1 MENELEKEESV
12 DVLDKLKE
20 ETENVICDILEDGI
34 KMDNIDFLYKVI
46 DVKKDIAEIEKEE
59 QEMMYGNY
67 DNYGEYDRS
76 YNGGRRRDSRGRYM
90 DGSYGRRGVPG
101 TGRGRYRGYDMIEEM
116 GEHYGDYSEGRDNYG
131 NDRETEKSFDKMLQ
145 SLEDFT
151 YLIMQEADSQDKIEK
166 VRKIIYINGNIY
178 FVYLLYLYNK

>member
-1 MENELEKEESV
+1 MEEENKIEETKEDVLVKTKSEVERIIKQITENGLQTANVELLYKLIDIHKDIENEKYWKEKEEESMYRGR
-12 DVLDKLKE
+12 DYF
-20 ETENVICDILEDGI
+20 
-34 KMDNIDFLYKVI
+34 MDD
-46 DVKKDIAEIEKEE
+46 
-59 QEMMYGNY
+59 
-67 DNYGEYDRS
+67 S
-76 YNGGRRRDSRGRYM
+76 YNGGRSRDSRGRYM

-116 GEHYGDYSEGRDNYG
+116 GEHYGDYSEGRDTYG

-166 VRKIIYINGNIY
+166 VKKTARKISE
-178 FVYLLYLYNK
+178 F

>member
-1 MENELEKEESV
+1 MEEENKGTKEDVLIKTKEEVEKLIKQITESGLQVANVELLYKLIDIHKDIENEKYWKEKEEESMYRGR
-12 DVLDKLKE
+12 DYF
-20 ETENVICDILEDGI
+20 
-34 KMDNIDFLYKVI
+34 MDD
-46 DVKKDIAEIEKEE
+46 
-59 QEMMYGNY
+59 
-67 DNYGEYDRS
+67 S
-76 YNGGRRRDSRGRYM
+76 YNGGRSRDSRGRYM

-101 TGRGRYRGYDMIEEM
+101 TGRGRYRGYDMIEEI

-166 VRKIIYINGNIY
+166 VRKTARKISE
-178 FVYLLYLYNK
+178 F

>member
-1 MENELEKEESV
+1 MEEENKGEETKEDVLIKTKSEVERIIKQITENGLQTANVELLYKLIDIHKDIKNEDYWKEKEE
-12 DVLDKLKE
+12 
-20 ETENVICDILEDGI
+20 N
-34 KMDNIDFLYKVI
+34 
-46 DVKKDIAEIEKEE
+46 
-59 QEMMYGNY
+59 MMYRGRDY
-67 DNYGEYDRS
+67 FMDDS
-76 YNGGRRRDSRGRYM
+76 YNGGRSRDSRGRYM

-145 SLEDFT
+145 NLEDFT

-166 VRKIIYINGNIY
+166 VRKTARKISE
-178 FVYLLYLYNK
+178 F

>member
-1 MENELEKEESV
+1 MEEENKIEETKEDVLIKTKSEVERIIKQITENGLQTANVELLYKLIDIHKDIKNEDYWKEKEE
-12 DVLDKLKE
+12 
-20 ETENVICDILEDGI
+20 N
-34 KMDNIDFLYKVI
+34 
-46 DVKKDIAEIEKEE
+46 
-59 QEMMYGNY
+59 MMYRGRDY
-67 DNYGEYDRS
+67 FMDDS
-76 YNGGRRRDSRGRYM
+76 YNGGRSRDSRGRYM

-145 SLEDFT
+145 NLEDFT

-166 VRKIIYINGNIY
+166 VRKTARKISE
-178 FVYLLYLYNK
+178 F

>member
-1 MENELEKEESV
+1 MEEENKNKETKENVLIKTKSEVERIIKQITENGLQTANVELLYKLIDIHKDIENEKYWKEKEEESMYRGR
-12 DVLDKLKE
+12 DYF
-20 ETENVICDILEDGI
+20 
-34 KMDNIDFLYKVI
+34 MDD
-46 DVKKDIAEIEKEE
+46 
-59 QEMMYGNY
+59 
-67 DNYGEYDRS
+67 S
-76 YNGGRRRDSRGRYM
+76 YNGGRSRDSRGRYM

-116 GEHYGDYSEGRDNYG
+116 GEHYGDYSEGRDSYG

-166 VRKIIYINGNIY
+166 VRKTARKISE
-178 FVYLLYLYNK
+178 F

>member
-1 MENELEKEESV
+1 MEEENKIEETKEDVLIKTKSEVERIIKQITENGLQTANVELLYKLIDIHKDIENEKYWKEKEE
-12 DVLDKLKE
+12 
-20 ETENVICDILEDGI
+20 N
-34 KMDNIDFLYKVI
+34 
-46 DVKKDIAEIEKEE
+46 
-59 QEMMYGNY
+59 MMYRDY
-67 DNYGEYDRS
+67 DNYG
-76 YNGGRRRDSRGRYM
+76 GGRSRDSRGRYM
-90 DGSYGRRGVPG
+90 DGYYGRRGVPG

-166 VRKIIYINGNIY
+166 VKRTARKISEM
-178 FVYLLYLYNK
+178 

>member
-1 MENELEKEESV
+1 MEGDNKETKENVLVKTKEEVEKLIKQITESGLQVANVELLYKLIDIHKDIENEKYWKEKEEESMYRGR
-12 DVLDKLKE
+12 DYF
-20 ETENVICDILEDGI
+20 
-34 KMDNIDFLYKVI
+34 MDD
-46 DVKKDIAEIEKEE
+46 
-59 QEMMYGNY
+59 
-67 DNYGEYDRS
+67 S
-76 YNGGRRRDSRGRYM
+76 YNGGRSRDSRGRYM

-166 VRKIIYINGNIY
+166 VRKTARKISE
-178 FVYLLYLYNK
+178 F

>member
-1 MENELEKEESV
+1 MEEENKNEETKENVLVKTKSEVERIIKQITENGLQTANVELLYKLIDIHKDIENEKYWKEKEEESMYRGR
-12 DVLDKLKE
+12 DYF
-20 ETENVICDILEDGI
+20 
-34 KMDNIDFLYKVI
+34 MDD
-46 DVKKDIAEIEKEE
+46 
-59 QEMMYGNY
+59 
-67 DNYGEYDRS
+67 S
-76 YNGGRRRDSRGRYM
+76 YNGGRSRDSRGRYM

-116 GEHYGDYSEGRDNYG
+116 GEHYGDYSEGRDTYG

-166 VRKIIYINGNIY
+166 VRKTARKISE
-178 FVYLLYLYNK
+178 F

>member
-1 MENELEKEESV
+1 MEEENKSEETKENVLIKTKSEVERIIKQITENGLQTANVELLYKLIDVHKDIENEKYWKEKEE
-12 DVLDKLKE
+12 
-20 ETENVICDILEDGI
+20 N
-34 KMDNIDFLYKVI
+34 
-46 DVKKDIAEIEKEE
+46 
-59 QEMMYGNY
+59 MMYRGRDY
-67 DNYGEYDRS
+67 FMDDS
-76 YNGGRRRDSRGRYM
+76 YNGGRSRDSRGRYM

-116 GEHYGDYSEGRDNYG
+116 GEHYGDYSEGRDTYG

-166 VRKIIYINGNIY
+166 VRKTARKISEM
-178 FVYLLYLYNK
+178 

>member
-1 MENELEKEESV
+1 MEEENKIEETKEDVLVKTKSEVERIIKQITENGLQTANVELLYKLIDIHKDIENEKYWKEKEEESMYRGR
-12 DVLDKLKE
+12 DYF
-20 ETENVICDILEDGI
+20 
-34 KMDNIDFLYKVI
+34 MDD
-46 DVKKDIAEIEKEE
+46 
-59 QEMMYGNY
+59 
-67 DNYGEYDRS
+67 S
-76 YNGGRRRDSRGRYM
+76 YNGGRSRDSRGRYM

-116 GEHYGDYSEGRDNYG
+116 GEHYGDYSEGRDTYG

-166 VRKIIYINGNIY
+166 VRKTARKISE
-178 FVYLLYLYNK
+178 F

>member
-1 MENELEKEESV
+1 MEEENKSEETKENVLVKTKSEVERIIKQITENGLQTANVEILYKLIDIHKDIENEKYWKEKEE
-12 DVLDKLKE
+12 
-20 ETENVICDILEDGI
+20 N
-34 KMDNIDFLYKVI
+34 
-46 DVKKDIAEIEKEE
+46 
-59 QEMMYGNY
+59 MMYRGRDY
-67 DNYGEYDRS
+67 FMDDS
-76 YNGGRRRDSRGRYM
+76 YNGGRSRDSRGRYM

-116 GEHYGDYSEGRDNYG
+116 GEHYGDYSEGRDTYG

-166 VRKIIYINGNIY
+166 VRKTARKISE
-178 FVYLLYLYNK
+178 F

>member
-1 MENELEKEESV
+1 MEEENKIEETKEDVLVKTKSEVERIIKQITENGLQTANVELLYKLIDIHKDIENEKYWKEE
-12 DVLDKLKE
+12 
-20 ETENVICDILEDGI
+20 N
-34 KMDNIDFLYKVI
+34 
-46 DVKKDIAEIEKEE
+46 
-59 QEMMYGNY
+59 MMYRDY
-67 DNYGEYDRS
+67 DNYG
-76 YNGGRRRDSRGRYM
+76 GGRSRDSRGRYM

-116 GEHYGDYSEGRDNYG
+116 GEHYGDYSEGRDTYG

-166 VRKIIYINGNIY
+166 VRKTARKISEM
-178 FVYLLYLYNK
+178 

>member
-1 MENELEKEESV
+1 MEEENKEVKQDVISKAKEEVEKLIKAATENGLQASNVQLLYQLIDIHKDIENEKYWKEKEE
-12 DVLDKLKE
+12 
-20 ETENVICDILEDGI
+20 N
-34 KMDNIDFLYKVI
+34 
-46 DVKKDIAEIEKEE
+46 
-59 QEMMYGNY
+59 MMYRGRDY
-67 DNYGEYDRS
+67 FMDDS
-76 YNGGRRRDSRGRYM
+76 YNGGRSRDSRGRYM

-166 VRKIIYINGNIY
+166 VRKTARKISE
-178 FVYLLYLYNK
+178 F

>member
-1 MENELEKEESV
+1 MEEENKIEETKEDVLIKTKSEVERIIKQITESGLQIANVELLYKLIDIHKDIENEKYWKEKEEDSMYRGR
-12 DVLDKLKE
+12 DYF
-20 ETENVICDILEDGI
+20 
-34 KMDNIDFLYKVI
+34 MDD
-46 DVKKDIAEIEKEE
+46 
-59 QEMMYGNY
+59 
-67 DNYGEYDRS
+67 S
-76 YNGGRRRDSRGRYM
+76 YNGGRSRDSRGRYM

-116 GEHYGDYSEGRDNYG
+116 GEHYGDYSEGRDTYG

-166 VRKIIYINGNIY
+166 VRKTAKKISE
-178 FVYLLYLYNK
+178 F

>member
-1 MENELEKEESV
+1 MEEENKQETN
-12 DVLDKLKE
+12 VLDKTKE
-20 ETENVICDILEDGI
+20 EVEKLIKQVTESGLQVANVEL
-34 KMDNIDFLYKVI
+34 LYKLI
-46 DVKKDIAEIEKEE
+46 DIHKDINNEEYWKKKEE
-59 QEMMYGNY
+59 NMMYRDY
-67 DNYGEYDRS
+67 DNYS
-76 YNGGRRRDSRGRYM
+76 GGRSRDSRGRYM
-90 DGSYGRRGVPG
+90 DSYGRRGVPG

-166 VRKIIYINGNIY
+166 VRKTARKISEM
-178 FVYLLYLYNK
+178 

>member
-1 MENELEKEESV
+1 MEEENKETKENVLIKTKEEV
-12 DVLDKLKE
+12 EKLIKQI
-20 ETENVICDILEDGI
+20 TESGLQVANVEL
-34 KMDNIDFLYKVI
+34 LYKLI
-46 DVKKDIAEIEKEE
+46 DIHKDINNEEYWKKKKEN
-59 QEMMYGNY
+59 MMYRDY
-67 DNYGEYDRS
+67 DNYS
-76 YNGGRRRDSRGRYM
+76 GGRSRDSRGRYM
-90 DGSYGRRGVPG
+90 DSYGRRGVPG

-166 VRKIIYINGNIY
+166 VRKTARKISE
-178 FVYLLYLYNK
+178 F

>member
-1 MENELEKEESV
+1 MEEENKIEETKEDVLIKTKSEVEKIIKQITENGLQTANVELLYKLIDIHKDIENEKYWKEKEEESMYRGR
-12 DVLDKLKE
+12 DFF
-20 ETENVICDILEDGI
+20 
-34 KMDNIDFLYKVI
+34 MDD
-46 DVKKDIAEIEKEE
+46 
-59 QEMMYGNY
+59 
-67 DNYGEYDRS
+67 S
-76 YNGGRRRDSRGRYM
+76 YNGGRSRDSRGRYM

-166 VRKIIYINGNIY
+166 VRKTARKISE
-178 FVYLLYLYNK
+178 F

>member
-1 MENELEKEESV
+1 MEEENKSEETKENVLVKTKSEVERIIKQITENGLQTANVELLYKLIDIHKDIENEKYWKEKEEESMYRGR
-12 DVLDKLKE
+12 DYF
-20 ETENVICDILEDGI
+20 
-34 KMDNIDFLYKVI
+34 MDD
-46 DVKKDIAEIEKEE
+46 
-59 QEMMYGNY
+59 
-67 DNYGEYDRS
+67 S
-76 YNGGRRRDSRGRYM
+76 YNGGRSRDSRGRYM

-116 GEHYGDYSEGRDNYG
+116 GEHYGDYSEGRDTYG

-166 VRKIIYINGNIY
+166 VRKTAKKISE
-178 FVYLLYLYNK
+178 F

>member
-1 MENELEKEESV
+1 MEEDKKELDLIPKAKEEVEKLIKQITESGLQVANVELLYKLIDIHKDIENEEYWKKKEE
-12 DVLDKLKE
+12 
-20 ETENVICDILEDGI
+20 N
-34 KMDNIDFLYKVI
+34 
-46 DVKKDIAEIEKEE
+46 
-59 QEMMYGNY
+59 MMYRDY
-67 DNYGEYDRS
+67 DNYS
-76 YNGGRRRDSRGRYM
+76 GGRSRDSRGRYM
-90 DGSYGRRGVPG
+90 DSYGRRGVPG

-166 VRKIIYINGNIY
+166 VRKTARKISE
-178 FVYLLYLYNK
+178 F

>member
-1 MENELEKEESV
+1 MEEENKSEETKENVLIKTKSEVERIIKQITENGLQTANVELLYKLIDIHKDIENEKYWKEKEEESMYRGR
-12 DVLDKLKE
+12 DYF
-20 ETENVICDILEDGI
+20 
-34 KMDNIDFLYKVI
+34 MDD
-46 DVKKDIAEIEKEE
+46 
-59 QEMMYGNY
+59 
-67 DNYGEYDRS
+67 S
-76 YNGGRRRDSRGRYM
+76 YNGGRSRDSRGRYM

-116 GEHYGDYSEGRDNYG
+116 GEHYGDYSEGRDTYG

-166 VRKIIYINGNIY
+166 VRKTARKISEM
-178 FVYLLYLYNK
+178 

>member
-1 MENELEKEESV
+1 MEEENKIEETKEDVLIKTKSEVERIIKQITENGLQTANVELLYKLIDVHKDIENENYWKEKE
-12 DVLDKLKE
+12 
-20 ETENVICDILEDGI
+20 
-34 KMDNIDFLYKVI
+34 KMYRGRDYFMD
-46 DVKKDIAEIEKEE
+46 D
-59 QEMMYGNY
+59 
-67 DNYGEYDRS
+67 S
-76 YNGGRRRDSRGRYM
+76 YNGGRSRDSRGRYM

-116 GEHYGDYSEGRDNYG
+116 GEHYGDYSEGRDTYG

-166 VRKIIYINGNIY
+166 VRKTARKISE
-178 FVYLLYLYNK
+178 F